1 MLWLCW
7 AALAQHWTISP
18 RFHKSQE
25 AGGGQE
31 ARRRCNQ
38 TRLTERITQ
47 YHTDIKFGSKNG
59 GWRPQRRKTGD
70 IHYKGSCHLKLL
82 LQWSPASQKMT
93 ELHLLMGSQEHFLSF
108 WIHAWPWCVFF
119 FFKITYVLSYFY
131 IKHSSFHPI
140 RFLPLSQ
147 SCWGGAMRAC
157 VVLSC
162 LPALNHN
169 INI

>member
-119 FFKITYVLSYFY
+119 FFLNNLCIKLLLYQAFKFSSY
-131 IKHSSFHPI
+131 SFSALIPI
-140 RFLPLSQ
+140 MLRRGDESM
-147 SCWGGAMRAC
+147 CGA
-157 VVLSC
+157 
-162 LPALNHN
+162 
-169 INI
+169 